1 MLASDGAQE
10 SGIETPTAEDLI
22 RMDRNRTGKRL
33 SNEEW
38 VSETD
43 PEARIAR
50 MQDGTTHL
58 AYKPEHA
65 IDLDTGAV
73 VAAEMHPCLGVGLQA
88 EAEIVQQRADQGA
101 ADPVALGLQ
110 LVGEP
115 AQALAGPAQRRFR
128 IAARGRLDQGLE
140 SRPQPAD
147 RSRPRTCGPRP
158 ADAAGPAAAGSGRP
172 GPSPRPMV
180 LGAKPVT

>member
-1 MLASDGAQE
+1 MAAALA
-10 SGIETPTAEDLI
+10 
-22 RMDRNRTGKRL
+22 
-33 SNEEW
+33 
-38 VSETD
+38 
-43 PEARIAR
+43 
-50 MQDGTTHL
+50 
-58 AYKPEHA
+58 
-65 IDLDTGAV
+65 
-73 VAAEMHPCLGVGLQA
+73 CLGVGLQA

-140 SRPQPAD
+140 SRPQLRIGLDRGLAARARPTQPA
-147 RSRPRTCGPRP
+147 G
-158 ADAAGPAAAGSGRP
+158 GSGLWSARSL
-172 GPSPRPMV
+172 SPRPMV